1 LGLRNIIGSGSQIYR
16 PIAGRSAKKPDKV
29 VKIIKKMRI
38 TEAGSY
44 VKEFSGERGE
54 NVGFGGSIYGKM
66 GKIGKIGRSKLAK
79 YGGNFL
85 KKRKKT

>member
-1 LGLRNIIGSGSQIYR
+1 
-16 PIAGRSAKKPDKV
+16 
-29 VKIIKKMRI
+29 MRI
-38 TEAGSY
+38 TEEGCY

-54 NVGFGGSIYGKM
+54 NVGFGRSKYVKM
-66 GKIGKIGRSKLAK
+66 GKIGKIGRVKLAK